1 MKPFFNAKSLL
12 LALAL
17 LPGLMSCQSDD
28 DKPSTSNTV
37 MLDGESFKIQ
47 SASLVG
53 VSLDG
58 EGHAAITFVN
68 TDGST
73 SKSLGI
79 DFEYAANTSV
89 SGTYSFPQNDTD
101 KYLDDWMTNYTVMT
115 QSSSGVTSESTNLLE
130 GTVTVKDNGDSH
142 YTVTID
148 LIMVDGKVFKGTY
161 QGKMQAVFN
170 NG

>member
-1 MKPFFNAKSLL
+1 MKTLFNTRSLL
-12 LALAL
+12 FVIAL

-28 DKPSTSNTV
+28 EPSTSNSIK
-37 MLDGESFKIQ
+37 LNGEPFKIQ
-47 SASLVG
+47 SATLVG

-58 EGHAAITFVN
+58 DGHAAITFVN
-68 TDGST
+68 TDGT
-73 SKSLGI
+73 LSKTLSI
-79 DFEYAANTSV
+79 DVEYTANESV
-89 SGTYSFPQNDTD
+89 SGTYSFPENGTD

-115 QSSSGVTSESTNLLE
+115 QSSSGMDSESTNLE
-130 GTVTVKDNGDSH
+130 TGTVTVKDNGNSN

-148 LIMVDGKVFKGTY
+148 LTMVDGKVFKGTY